1 MTTRLDLIIRQ
12 GETWALGYTKRD
24 SAGAAVDLTGYTA
37 RMAIR
42 DRVGGTLQA
51 YLSTGADADGGTIT
65 LGGAAGTVALA
76 MTATESSDLA
86 SSTVDIEDAMF
97 SYGIKLVEPIVVFVY
112 DLELISAAGAVTRE
126 LEGRVEVQRQVTT

>member
-1 MTTRLDLIIRQ
+1 MTTRLDLIVRQ
-12 GETWALGYTKRD
+12 GETWSLGYTKRD

-51 YLSTGADADGGTIT
+51 YLSTGADADGGTIA
-65 LGGAAGTVALA
+65 LGDAAGTVVLA
-76 MTATESSDLA
+76 MTATESAELA
-86 SSTVDIEDAMF
+86 ASTVDSEDAMF
-97 SYGIKLVEPIVVFVY
+97 NYGIKLAEPIVVFVY

>member
-1 MTTRLDLIIRQ
+1 MTTRLDLTVRQ
-12 GETWALGYTKRD
+12 GETFALTYTKKD
-24 SAGAAVDLTGYTA
+24 SAGAAVSLVGYTA

-76 MTATESSDLA
+76 MTAAQSAELA
-86 SSTVDIEDAMF
+86 SSTVELEAALF
-97 SYGIKLVEPIVVFVY
+97 GYGVKPVGPSVNYVF
-112 DLELISAAGAVTRE
+112 DLELTSAAGVVTRE